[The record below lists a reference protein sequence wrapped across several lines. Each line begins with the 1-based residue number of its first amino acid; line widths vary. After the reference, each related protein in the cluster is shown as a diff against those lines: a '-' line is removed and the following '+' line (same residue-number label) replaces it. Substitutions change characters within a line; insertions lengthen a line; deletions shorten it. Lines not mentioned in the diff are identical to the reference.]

1 MAPEC
6 PNVPSCREPYDCLT
20 ELQFQNPIWHCIT
33 ASTNAASWT
42 LADIYGLLIWNRAC
56 VSKRAGRDEGI
67 YLVAVEMCHLKKPT
81 LIEWIFKK
89 VLVLEYVY
97 LYMCNIELTIFPR
110 CWAER
115 VSLRVNTFPHTEI
128 SLHTPGLESS
138 VKPRRGCITNTPLV
152 VRPSICP
159 SDVFHFAAFSC
170 EPKNIKHFIWII
182 KGLVHLKM
190 KTHHLFMTFQ
200 TWMTEVLLLE
210 HKRYFEEHWEQN

>member
-20 ELQFQNPIWHCIT
+20 ELQFQNPICHCIT
-33 ASTNAASWT
+33 ASWT

-56 VSKRAGRDEGI
+56 VSNRAGRDEGI

-138 VKPRRGCITNTPLV
+138 VKTKARMHYQHAVSSQT
-152 VRPSICP
+152 
-159 SDVFHFAAFSC
+159 
-170 EPKNIKHFIWII
+170 
-182 KGLVHLKM
+182 VHLSIRCLPLCCFLLWAK
-190 KTHHLFMTFQ
+190 KILSILF
-200 TWMTEVLLLE
+200 E
-210 HKRYFEEHWEQN
+210 